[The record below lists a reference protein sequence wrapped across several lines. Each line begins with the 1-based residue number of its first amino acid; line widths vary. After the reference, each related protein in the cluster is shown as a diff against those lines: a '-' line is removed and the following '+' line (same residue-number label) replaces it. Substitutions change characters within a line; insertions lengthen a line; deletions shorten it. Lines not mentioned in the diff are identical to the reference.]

1 MPHTFLTDSLLS
13 QQCHIKINSA
23 YGSMKDISVYNM
35 LGLSPS
41 QIYIVGRPSK
51 KYQNQCQ
58 VVRFSSVSFSSF
70 FCSISWC
77 FCLKGCGFSSW
88 FSSFTLI
95 FLQLSFC
102 FQFLSEGYA
111 AHLSTLQFGH
121 RARPKKSPSVRMV
134 LRKGSFGLSAK
145 PDFLCKRTHLRRTM
159 SVQQPDPPCTPN
171 PKPERAQSQPESDK
185 DHGGGGGGQGV
196 WGRASIHRGDT
207 TP

>member
-1 MPHTFLTDSLLS
+1 
-13 QQCHIKINSA
+13 
-23 YGSMKDISVYNM
+23 MKDISVYNM
-35 LGLSPS
+35 LGLSSS

-51 KYQNQCQ
+51 KYQNQCMVMQ
-58 VVRFSSVSFSSF
+58 LSSPLTSFSPVRFNPLVPF
-70 FCSISWC
+70 F
-77 FCLKGCGFSSW
+77 
-88 FSSFTLI
+88 
-95 FLQLSFC
+95 FLQLSSPPHL
-102 FQFLSEGYA
+102 QFLSDGYA

-185 DHGGGGGGQGV
+185 DHGGGVGGGSGGSSSGQV
-196 WGRASIHRGDT
+196 TWGRASMHRGDT